1 MGSGSSAV
9 GRIVGLEKTG
19 SGNLERQGNVDMR
32 AGWAARA
39 RKPWLLFTVP
49 D

>member
-1 MGSGSSAV
+1 MGSGPSAV
-9 GRIVGLEKTG
+9 RRIVGLEKTG
-19 SGNLERQGNVDMR
+19 SGNLGNVDMR